1 MCACRADWCGA
12 ASNNHSRYTE
22 KSLTLQHPML
32 ELPMAVV
39 HHHDLPAHE
48 TNRCATMFCLTW
60 LGFFALLG
68 VATYLISLL

>member
-1 MCACRADWCGA
+1 MSGCRRADCCGA
-12 ASNNHSRYTE
+12 VSNIHSRHAE
-22 KSLTLQHPML
+22 MGLALQHPML

-39 HHHDLPAHE
+39 HHHDLPAH

-60 LGFFALLG
+60 LGFFAALG

>member
-1 MCACRADWCGA
+1 LVRRGIEYPFSLYGKGSSLA
-12 ASNNHSRYTE
+12 ASTRE
-22 KSLTLQHPML
+22 P
-32 ELPMAVV
+32 PMAVV

-68 VATYLISLL
+68 VATYLISLI